1 MLFVWPPQEGEEE
14 KKTNKKKKR
23 GGGGKKGKTGEM
35 LFASEL
41 SVTEANAEMSVGF
54 RSCCLPT

>member
-14 KKTNKKKKR
+14 KKQTKKKK
-23 GGGGKKGKTGEM
+23 GGDGKKGKTGEM